1 MGHNQKEQYLPHGNS
16 KGEEK
21 EQGSE
26 IIFKGIMENF
36 AKWERTS
43 LSMRPK
49 GP

>member
-26 IIFKGIMENF
+26 IIFK
-36 AKWERTS
+36 
-43 LSMRPK
+43 
-49 GP
+49 